1 MPLTISHSSFSKAL
15 SRRDRRRIRS
25 YLRRRELL
33 TVCLL
38 MLMMGCSS
46 QEPIEKKFRPT
57 LQILNSR
64 EESPAVLASQIA
76 RSVQF
81 EKNPKGELAARLEN
95 IFHPQVRASLLIP
108 LYDEFSRNGELVSV
122 LIRHFQSQPPEELD
136 EKFLEEIL
144 RRQEHFSELLE
155 IWLNLGRKEGFP
167 QIEKELMR
175 RANLSPLQML
185 QLAEVMFEQAKFAK
199 GALALSRALPVLNGH
214 LLQRAEFLNGK
225 LDFYQKDFP
234 SAVEKFKPV
243 LMHGKHRNEMVFML
257 TDALILMEDLNRA
270 FRYLKVYG
278 TYLTEGDSSIHV
290 MRGKLFLFAK
300 NYRES
305 RKQWERALELGSR
318 SEQSHL
324 LAFFLSHYFPEIS
337 IDQMGTFASWKK
349 GRISGTGLGLTRYD
363 IWLDQYSRLSRHDQ
377 DLLARLRSRIHQLM

>member
-1 MPLTISHSSFSKAL
+1 MTSKKTYPRAL
-15 SRRDRRRIRS
+15 SRRDRRRIHNH
-25 YLRRRELL
+25 LRKRELFA
-33 TVCLL
+33 VCLL

-46 QEPIEKKFRPT
+46 HDPIEKKFRPT

-64 EESPAVLASQIA
+64 EEDPSALASQIA
-76 RSVQF
+76 QSVRF
-81 EKNPKGELAARLEN
+81 EKNPQGELAARLEN
-95 IFHPQVRASLLIP
+95 IFHPEVRASLLIP
-108 LYDEFSRNGELVSV
+108 LYDEFSRNEELVSV

-136 EKFLEEIL
+136 QKFLAAIL
-144 RRQEHFSELLE
+144 KREGHFSELLE

-167 QIEKELMR
+167 QIEKELLR

-199 GALALSRALPVLNGH
+199 GALALSRTLPVLDGE

-225 LDFYQKDFP
+225 LDFYQKDF
-234 SAVEKFKPV
+234 AAALEKFKPV
-243 LMHGKHRNEMVFML
+243 LMHGKYRSETVFML

-278 TYLTEGDSSIHV
+278 TYLTEEDSSIHV

-305 RKQWERALELGSR
+305 RKQWERALELGSS
-318 SEQSHL
+318 SEQSQL

-337 IDQMGTFASWKK
+337 IDQMGTFANWKK
-349 GRISGTGLGLTRYD
+349 GQLFGTGLSLSRYD

-377 DLLARLRSRIHQLM
+377 DLLARLRARIHQLL